1 MILDV
6 MRDDYNRYCVFQ
18 WTHTASFRQ
27 SSPPTVTNNTFNQA
41 IISDFK
47 KDEKVLQD
55 FTPTCTG
62 AALPSIDLF
71 VLDTQNWYK

>member
-1 MILDV
+1 
-6 MRDDYNRYCVFQ
+6 
-18 WTHTASFRQ
+18 
-27 SSPPTVTNNTFNQA
+27 VTTNTFKQA